1 MPAASQMNSAEAHLP
16 IIQALRDDLGLA
28 AILAVLGLVIAYA
41 LARHGL
47 TLAERRDVA
56 RVSHT
61 LDRMV
66 RGCALAVLGLGLV
79 VLAGWALQIEALKSG
94 LPGLIPMHPN
104 TALGFMLAGIAL
116 AQRQRHG
123 VRLSCAA
130 AMLALGGLVLVQ
142 QLSGVNFGLDQH
154 LFGTPSGPIASVTA
168 ANFMLL
174 GSALLLLGTRRTAL
188 RRSLEGLA
196 LLAGLLA
203 LIALIGYAYNTD
215 ALYRLAGSS
224 IAMPTA
230 LGFVIL
236 ALGVL
241 SARPDGLAGVFA
253 GPGLG
258 GQVARRFLP
267 LMLMATLTIGW
278 LVQMGKNTGLLTPTQ
293 DTAVFAVAMV
303 LVLALYAWWHAL
315 LLDSSDTERQQ
326 AEALRRS
333 VVETAPN
340 GLLIVNGGG
349 AITLVNTAM
358 ERLFGYTRQELLGQ
372 PVELL
377 LPEPLR
383 DPHQQLRAGFMVNPP
398 AGVMDADRDLCGRR
412 KDGSEFPIEVRL
424 SAIQTEAGP
433 GVLASII
440 DISARQQAENK
451 LREREALL
459 ATLTDRARVGMVMVT
474 AERRYVFANTAYA
487 EVLGLSIADIVGRRV
502 PDVLASVYE
511 RQVRP
516 KLDRAFAG
524 ESVTYDLKLPPLPDG
539 AGERHF
545 AITYD
550 PPVDTVHGPC
560 VIVLVIDITERKR
573 ADELRR
579 ESEERYR
586 SLFDGSLDAIFS
598 LGTDGHFVTAN
609 PAAQRLVG
617 KPLEQLQALH
627 FLDLCAPDQRAT
639 AAEAFRGA
647 FCRQCLTLETAV
659 IGADGTRHAIY
670 ISGAPAIVDD
680 QVVGVSCI
688 GRDITERKLRERDLA
703 FLTELQKLFA
713 DLTSTEDILRLASE
727 RIARYF
733 DLKHCLLME
742 IDPAAEHATLLH
754 DHHAADV
761 VGLSGV
767 YRIADFQT
775 DAERRD
781 MEVGRTVAISDVHLD
796 GRTAERIQQF
806 EALGIGSLVNA
817 PYLAQGR
824 WKFLLSVLRAEPHA
838 WSPEETSLLTE
849 LAARLYVRLERARTE
864 EQLRASEERTRLAAE
879 AAEFG
884 MYDRDMSGTD
894 FHTSPKL
901 KQMLGYAADEPLPH
915 QQVMTH
921 FHPDDR
927 AVGVA
932 AFQRACDPASDGRIA
947 IEQRILRRDGVM
959 RWISTI
965 GQVLFK
971 DGVPDRS
978 LGFWVDITARK
989 EADELRRTRDEAV
1002 RAAAEVTLASKYK
1015 SEFLANMSH
1024 ELRTPLN
1031 SLLILSKVLADN
1043 KGQNL
1048 SAKQVEYAQT
1058 VYQSGSDLLH
1068 LINEILDLAKIE
1080 AGRVE
1085 VHIDVVPLATLC
1097 QRTERNFRHVAQS
1110 RKLDFSVSLDPQLP
1124 ASIDSDV
1131 HRLDQVLKNLLANSF
1146 KFTAKGHVK
1155 LAIHRASEGWGR
1167 PHASLDQA
1175 DGVIAFAVTD
1185 SGIGIASDKQLLIFE
1200 AFAQADGSTSRQY
1213 GGTGLGLS
1221 ISRELAR
1228 LLGGAIALHSEPG
1241 VGSTFTLYLPFTHT
1255 PAPSTLPAAAT
1266 KLADRPAITL
1276 SPAPG
1281 AVAAEPDPAANA
1293 ALAGKKVLVV
1303 DDDMRNV
1310 YALVAILEGANIEF
1324 GHAQSGPQ
1332 CLALLAT
1339 THFDAVLMD
1348 IMMPG
1353 MDGYQTMQGIRAMPG
1368 LAALPIIAVTAKAM
1382 PGDREKCLEA
1392 GACDYLTKPVNA
1404 DQLLA
1409 LLRRWLDA

>member
-1 MPAASQMNSAEAHLP
+1 M
-16 IIQALRDDLGLA
+16 
-28 AILAVLGLVIAYA
+28 
-41 LARHGL
+41 
-47 TLAERRDVA
+47 
-56 RVSHT
+56 VSHT
-61 LDRMV
+61 LDRV
-66 RGCALAVLGLGLV
+66 ARGCALAVLGLGLL
-79 VLAGWALQIEALKSG
+79 VLAGWALQIEAFKSG

-104 TALGFMLAGIAL
+104 TALGFVVAGLTL
-116 AQRQRHG
+116 AQRQRRS
-123 VRLSCAA
+123 VRLSGAA
-130 AMLALGGLVLVQ
+130 ALLVLGALVLAQ
-142 QLSGVNFGLDQH
+142 DLSGARFGIDDL
-154 LFGTPSGPIASVTA
+154 LFNVASVRVARVTA

-174 GSALLLLGTRRTAL
+174 GTALLLLGTHRTAL
-188 RRSLEGLA
+188 RRSLEALA

-203 LIALIGYAYNTD
+203 LIALIGYVYSTD

-224 IAMPTA
+224 IALPTA
-230 LGFVIL
+230 IGFVVL

-253 GPGLG
+253 SQGLG
-258 GQVARRFLP
+258 GQAARRFLP
-267 LMLMATLTIGW
+267 LVFITPLTLGW
-278 LVQMGKNTGLLTPTQ
+278 LVQQSENAGLLNNTQ

-303 LVLALYAWWHAL
+303 LVLGGFSWWNAL
-315 LLDSSDTERQQ
+315 LLASSDTERQQ
-326 AEALRRS
+326 TAVLQRS

-340 GLLIVNGGG
+340 GLLMVDGSGV
-349 AITLVNTAM
+349 ITLVNTAI

-383 DPHQQLRAGFMVNPP
+383 DPHQQLRASFMVDPP
-398 AGVMDADRDLCGRR
+398 AGVMDADRDLYGRH
-412 KDGSEFPIEVRL
+412 KDGSEFPLEIRL
-424 SAIQTEAGP
+424 SAIQTETGS
-433 GVLASII
+433 GVLASVI
-440 DISARQQAENK
+440 DISARQQAEHK

-459 ATLTDRARVGMVMVT
+459 ATLTGRARVGMVMVT

-487 EVLGLSIADIVGRRV
+487 EVLGLSTADIVGRRV
-502 PDVLASVYE
+502 PDVLAAVYE
-511 RQVRP
+511 SQIRP

-524 ESVTYDLKLPPLPDG
+524 ESVTYDLKLPPLADG
-539 AGERHF
+539 AGERYF

-550 PPVDTVHGPC
+550 PPVDTAHGPC
-560 VIVLVIDITERKR
+560 VIVLVVDISARKH
-573 ADELRR
+573 AEALQR

-586 SLFDGSLDAIFS
+586 SLFEGSLDAIFS
-598 LGTDGHFVTAN
+598 LGADGHFVTAN
-609 PAAQRLVG
+609 PAALRLVG

-627 FLDLCAPDQRAT
+627 FLDLCAPDQRAE

-713 DLTSTEDILRLASE
+713 DLSTTEDILRLASE
-727 RIARYF
+727 RIARHF

-796 GRTAERIQQF
+796 GRTAERIEQF

-838 WSPEETSLLTE
+838 WSPEETSLLSE
-849 LAARLYVRLERARTE
+849 LAARLYVRIERVRTE
-864 EQLRASEERTRLAAE
+864 EQLRASEERMRLAAE

-894 FHTSPKL
+894 FHTSAKL
-901 KQMLGYAADEPLPH
+901 KQMLGYAADEPMPH
-915 QQVMTH
+915 QQVMSH

-947 IEQRILRRDGVM
+947 IEQRITRRDGAV

-989 EADELRRTRDEAV
+989 EAEELRRTRDEAI
-1002 RAAAEVTLASKYK
+1002 RAAAEVMLASKYK

-1048 SAKQVEYAQT
+1048 SPKQVEYAQT
-1058 VYQSGSDLLH
+1058 VYQSGTDLLH

-1085 VHIDVVPLATLC
+1085 LHIDVVPLATLR

-1124 ASIDSDV
+1124 ATIHSDA

-1146 KFTAKGHVK
+1146 KFTAQGGVQ
-1155 LAIHRASEGWGR
+1155 LAIQRATEGWSR
-1167 PHASLDQA
+1167 PNASLDQA

-1185 SGIGIASDKQLLIFE
+1185 SGIGIAPDKQLLIFE

-1255 PAPSTLPAAAT
+1255 PAPSTRPVAAA
-1266 KLADRPAITL
+1266 KSANRPAITL

-1281 AVAAEPDPAANA
+1281 ATAEPDPAANA

-1310 YALVAILEGANIEF
+1310 YALVAILEGADIEF
-1324 GHAQSGPQ
+1324 MHAQSGPQ

-1382 PGDREKCLEA
+1382 PGDREKCLAA
-1392 GACDYLTKPVNA
+1392 GASDYLTKPVLA

-1409 LLRRWLDA
+1409 LLRRWLEA